1 MDVESGAGG
10 GYLADLKS
18 VAYRDPATDSYQ
30 ESDMSQKDVINT
42 PSELMV
48 KPVWSWAEFW
58 QGIIQLPETTAE
70 EIGKGNDAPKFFLI
84 GRRRYIRQK
93 DALAWID
100 RMAEAKP
107 YFPRRNN
114 RLVGC

>member
-1 MDVESGAGG
+1 MTTEATTPQQLMS
-10 GYLADLKS
+10 K
-18 VAYRDPATDSYQ
+18 PALYW
-30 ESDMSQKDVINT
+30 
-42 PSELMV
+42 P
-48 KPVWSWAEFW
+48 EFW
-58 QGIIQLPETTAE
+58 QGLLGVPESTAE
-70 EIGKGNDAPKFFLI
+70 EISKSTDAPKFFLI

-114 RLVGC
+114 RKGAK